1 MFSFLFFRIMIDGE
15 AAFSD
20 KNVDSLNINDLK
32 VVRVWP
38 STGRKVYIVERAI
51 RTVKY
56 PFFVI
61 YCNVVFLSVQRNYWK
76 DTFHKANTFVKMGA
90 LYTRS
95 SEDNK
100 QEQKKNKQI
109 FFDRPLYKRRRSSKT
124 V

>member
-1 MFSFLFFRIMIDGE
+1 MF
-15 AAFSD
+15 
-20 KNVDSLNINDLK
+20 
-32 VVRVWP
+32 
-38 STGRKVYIVERAI
+38 GRLQEEKYILWRGQLGRLSI
-51 RTVKY
+51 

-61 YCNVVFLSVQRNYWK
+61 YCNVVFLSVQRNYRK